1 MNNKLIRVLAA
12 GALVAALLSSA
23 VYAAPSSKELK
34 EKQSEKQ
41 GQLDSLTEK
50 KESVDSE
57 ITSYIEQI
65 AEVKK
70 SQKKVESQLR
80 AAEAQVDE
88 QYADANLT
96 FHFLHN
102 ADYQNNNNI
111 FSLWMTRDIVRG
123 KEFILLD
130 SDILF
135 DPKIIT
141 RMVQEPGTA
150 LALNRHE
157 LGDEEIKVI
166 VDGQNQV
173 VEISKVCS
181 IADAV
186 GESVGIE
193 KMDAV
198 YSEALFAELDRMIVE
213 EKMVNVFYEKAFERL
228 IPQHHC
234 FHIVDTTDFFSIEL
248 DTVEDFNSAKQLIPA
263 ELF

>member
-1 MNNKLIRVLAA
+1 MAA
-12 GALVAALLSSA
+12 GMASRLRPLTNDRPKCLLTVGSRTLLQRTFDALIAAGI
-23 VYAAPSSKELK
+23 KEFVVVTGYRGEMIRLF
-34 EKQSEKQ
+34 
-41 GQLDSLTEK
+41 LN
-50 KESVDSE
+50 
-57 ITSYIEQI
+57 
-65 AEVKK
+65 
-70 SQKKVESQLR
+70 
-80 AAEAQVDE
+80 E

-166 VDGQNQV
+166 VDEQNRV

-193 KMDAV
+193 KMDAE
-198 YSEALFAELDRMIVE
+198 YSEALFAELDKMIVE

-228 IPQHHC
+228 IPQQHC

>member
-1 MNNKLIRVLAA
+1 MIGVVLAA
-12 GALVAALLSSA
+12 GMASRLRPLTNDRPKCLLTVGSRTLLQRTFDALIAAGI
-23 VYAAPSSKELK
+23 KEFVVVTGYRG
-34 EKQSEKQ
+34 EMIRHF
-41 GQLDSLTEK
+41 LDK
-50 KESVDSE
+50 
-57 ITSYIEQI
+57 
-65 AEVKK
+65 
-70 SQKKVESQLR
+70 
-80 AAEAQVDE
+80 

-135 DPKIIT
+135 DPKIIM

-166 VDGQNQV
+166 VDEQNRV

-193 KMDAV
+193 KMDAE
-198 YSEALFAELDRMIVE
+198 YSEALFAELDKMIVE

-228 IPQHHC
+228 IPQQHC

-248 DTVEDFNSAKQLIPA
+248 DTVEDFNSARQLIPA

>member
-1 MNNKLIRVLAA
+1 MIGVVLAA
-12 GALVAALLSSA
+12 GMASRLRPLTNDRPKCLLTVGSRTLLQRTFDALIAAGI
-23 VYAAPSSKELK
+23 KEFVVVTGYRGEMIRLF
-34 EKQSEKQ
+34 
-41 GQLDSLTEK
+41 LDK
-50 KESVDSE
+50 
-57 ITSYIEQI
+57 
-65 AEVKK
+65 
-70 SQKKVESQLR
+70 
-80 AAEAQVDE
+80 
-88 QYADANLT
+88 QYADKKLT

>member
-1 MNNKLIRVLAA
+1 MIGVVLAA
-12 GALVAALLSSA
+12 GMASRLRPLTNDRPKCLLTVGSRTLLQRTFDALIAAGI
-23 VYAAPSSKELK
+23 KEFVVVTGYRGEMIRYFL
-34 EKQSEKQ
+34 
-41 GQLDSLTEK
+41 
-50 KESVDSE
+50 
-57 ITSYIEQI
+57 
-65 AEVKK
+65 
-70 SQKKVESQLR
+70 
-80 AAEAQVDE
+80 DE

-166 VDGQNQV
+166 VDEQNRV

-198 YSEALFAELDRMIVE
+198 YSEALFAELDKMIVE

-228 IPQHHC
+228 IPQQHC
-234 FHIVDTTDFFSIEL
+234 FHIVDTTNFFSIEL
-248 DTVEDFNSAKQLIPA
+248 DTVEDFNSARQLIPA

>member
-1 MNNKLIRVLAA
+1 MIGVVLAA
-12 GALVAALLSSA
+12 GMASRLRPLTNDRPKCLLTVGSRTLLQRTFDALIAAGI
-23 VYAAPSSKELK
+23 KEFVVVTGYRGEMIRLF
-34 EKQSEKQ
+34 
-41 GQLDSLTEK
+41 LDK
-50 KESVDSE
+50 
-57 ITSYIEQI
+57 
-65 AEVKK
+65 
-70 SQKKVESQLR
+70 
-80 AAEAQVDE
+80 
-88 QYADANLT
+88 QYADMKLT

-166 VDGQNQV
+166 VDEQNRV

-193 KMDAV
+193 KMDAE
-198 YSEALFAELDRMIVE
+198 YSEALFAELDKMIVE

-228 IPQHHC
+228 IPQQHC

-248 DTVEDFNSAKQLIPA
+248 DTVEDFNSARQLIPA

>member
-1 MNNKLIRVLAA
+1 MASRLRPLTNDRPKCLLTVGSRTLLQRTFDALIAA
-12 GALVAALLSSA
+12 GI
-23 VYAAPSSKELK
+23 KEFVVVTGYRGEMIRYFL
-34 EKQSEKQ
+34 
-41 GQLDSLTEK
+41 
-50 KESVDSE
+50 
-57 ITSYIEQI
+57 
-65 AEVKK
+65 
-70 SQKKVESQLR
+70 
-80 AAEAQVDE
+80 DE

-166 VDGQNQV
+166 VDEQNRV

-198 YSEALFAELDRMIVE
+198 YSEALFAELDKMIVE

-228 IPQHHC
+228 IPQQHC

-248 DTVEDFNSAKQLIPA
+248 DTVEDFNSARQLIPA

>member
-1 MNNKLIRVLAA
+1 MIGVVLAA
-12 GALVAALLSSA
+12 GMASRLRPLTNDRPKCLLTVGSRTLLQRTFDALIAAGI
-23 VYAAPSSKELK
+23 KEFVVVTGYRG
-34 EKQSEKQ
+34 EMIRHF
-41 GQLDSLTEK
+41 LDK
-50 KESVDSE
+50 
-57 ITSYIEQI
+57 
-65 AEVKK
+65 
-70 SQKKVESQLR
+70 
-80 AAEAQVDE
+80 
-88 QYADANLT
+88 QYADKKLT

-166 VDGQNQV
+166 VDEQNRV

>member
-1 MNNKLIRVLAA
+1 MIGVVLAA
-12 GALVAALLSSA
+12 GMASRLRPLTNDRPKCLLTVGSRTLLQRTFDALIAAGI
-23 VYAAPSSKELK
+23 KEFVVVTGYRGEMIRYFL
-34 EKQSEKQ
+34 
-41 GQLDSLTEK
+41 
-50 KESVDSE
+50 
-57 ITSYIEQI
+57 
-65 AEVKK
+65 
-70 SQKKVESQLR
+70 
-80 AAEAQVDE
+80 DE

-157 LGDEEIKVI
+157 LGDDEIQVI
-166 VDGQNQV
+166 VDEQNRAD
-173 VEISKVCS
+173 ELSTVCS

-193 KMDAV
+193 KMDAE
-198 YSEALFAELDRMIVE
+198 YSEALFAELDKMIVE

-228 IPQHHC
+228 IPQQHC
-234 FHIVDTTDFFSIEL
+234 FHIVDTTNFFSIEL

>member
-1 MNNKLIRVLAA
+1 MAA
-12 GALVAALLSSA
+12 GMASRLRPLTNDRPKCLLTVGSRTLLQRTFDALIAAGI
-23 VYAAPSSKELK
+23 KEFVVVTGYRA
-34 EKQSEKQ
+34 EMIRHF
-41 GQLDSLTEK
+41 LDK
-50 KESVDSE
+50 
-57 ITSYIEQI
+57 
-65 AEVKK
+65 
-70 SQKKVESQLR
+70 
-80 AAEAQVDE
+80 

-166 VDGQNQV
+166 VDEQNRV

-193 KMDAV
+193 KMDAE
-198 YSEALFAELDRMIVE
+198 YSEALFAELDKMIVE

-228 IPQHHC
+228 IPQQHC

-248 DTVEDFNSAKQLIPA
+248 DTVEDFNSARQLIPA